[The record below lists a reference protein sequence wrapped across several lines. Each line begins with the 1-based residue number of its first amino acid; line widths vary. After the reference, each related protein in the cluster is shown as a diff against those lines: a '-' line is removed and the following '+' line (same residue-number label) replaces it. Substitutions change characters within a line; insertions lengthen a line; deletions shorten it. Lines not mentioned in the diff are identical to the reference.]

1 MSISHCT
8 IDKVWIKMAKR
19 SQEWNFGLL
28 AISPKSLFISFFDY
42 IERRGRIGTPALKY
56 KQAGFNPQVLITDLL
71 PTYRAVASYFKI
83 CLHQLCTT
91 HARRDIARIIKN
103 LA

>member
-1 MSISHCT
+1 MS
-8 IDKVWIKMAKR
+8 V
-19 SQEWNFGLL
+19 FLL
-28 AISPKSLFISFFDY
+28 YPLNLFYLLVFFDY

-71 PTYRAVASYFKI
+71 PTYRVVASYFKI

-103 LA
+103 LISLRQRKIGSF